1 MNDYPVTLKLSP
13 HMIITEEHAI
23 NLGLNP
29 LILIKTRST
38 KQLQAILDFLKERLK
53 INETIDLELKYK
65 D

>member
-1 MNDYPVTLKLSP
+1 MDDYPVTFKMSP

-23 NLGLNP
+23 NLELNP

-38 KQLQAILDFLKERLK
+38 KKLQAILDFLKERLK
-53 INETIDLELKYK
+53 INETLDLELKYK

>member
-1 MNDYPVTLKLSP
+1 
-13 HMIITEEHAI
+13 MIITEEHAI